1 MKKLKITLSDGKDYT
16 FGTFSILEQ
25 QALKKRF
32 KDFMKEEEEQNK
44 IRFKYDDQKKDFVK
58 DENGDMIPNKIDE
71 EGEKKLEEYEERG
84 INFMLDVLRK
94 SICKYH
100 PEFRKKDKKEEDNVL
115 VEQLKDMFDLND
127 LRDITFFA
135 FNGIYTGRDLVID
148 VTLSK
153 DLENEEHKQ

>member
-1 MKKLKITLSDGKDYT
+1 MKKLKITLSDNKDYT

-32 KDFMKEEEEQNK
+32 KDFMKAEEEQNK
-44 IRFKYDDQKKDFVK
+44 IRFKYDEDKKDFVK
-58 DENGDMIPNKIDE
+58 DEDGNMIANVLDE
-71 EGEKKLEEYEERG
+71 KDEKKLEEYEENG

-94 SICKYH
+94 SICKFH
-100 PEFRKKDKKEEDNVL
+100 PEFVKKANKEEDSTIVT
-115 VEQLKDMFDLND
+115 QLKDMFDLND

-135 FNGIYTGRDLVID
+135 FNGIYASRDLIID

-153 DLENEEHKQ
+153 DLENEKPK